1 MYSVIFFILGLIFG
15 SFMNVL
21 ICRLPYGKSIVSPG
35 SSCQT
40 CGHKI
45 RFYENIPLLSYI
57 FLRGR
62 CSGCKTKISFQY
74 PFVEFVTGVAFLIA
88 YRYFG
93 ISLLTLKMI
102 IFLYMLLVIAFTDFF
117 TSLDSD
123 NFECGVIPVVLTRGG
138 MILGIILSL
147 LVAPGIKTFLN
158 SVIGLLVGGLTIWLP
173 GFIYEVI
180 TKKEGMGF
188 GDVEL
193 LAMVGSFLGYKPIL
207 FILMLSSLLG
217 IIVGIPV
224 ILIKKN
230 RNFPLPFGPFISLA
244 TIVYIFYGDTLIS
257 LYLNTI
263 YGG

>member
-1 MYSVIFFILGLIFG
+1 MFG

-21 ICRLPYGKSIVSPG
+21 ICRLPYGKSIIHPG
-35 SSCQT
+35 SRCQI

-45 RFYENIPLLSYI
+45 RFYENIPILSYI

-62 CSGCKTKISFQY
+62 CSSCKKKISIKY
-74 PFVEFVTGVAFLIA
+74 PFVELVTGVAFLIT

-102 IFLYMLLVIAFTDFF
+102 VFIFMLLVIAFTDFF
-117 TSLDSD
+117 TSLDTE

-138 MILGIILSL
+138 MILGVILSL
-147 LVAPGIKTFLN
+147 LVVPGLKTFLN
-158 SVIGLLVGGLTIWLP
+158 SAIGFLVGGLIVWLP
-173 GFIYEVI
+173 GFVYQII

-193 LAMVGSFLGYKPIL
+193 MAMIGTFLGYKPIL
-207 FILMLSSLLG
+207 LILILSSLFG

-224 ILIKKN
+224 ILIKKD

-244 TIVYIFYGDTLIS
+244 TIVYVFYGDPLIS